1 MIWNY
6 RIVMKNDSY
15 GIHEVFYENGVPF
28 GISEDPIT
36 PYGADLEELEENF
49 ESMQAALKKDIL
61 DYDDF

>member
-1 MIWNY
+1 
-6 RIVMKNDSY
+6 MKNDSY